1 MNPFTYQFF
10 LSAIHSYDDK
20 MLMYFI
26 DEAVGIYCNLTGKAI
41 GPRPAS
47 PKDYKAEY
55 ADAYE
60 VANYAVFIVARKMGS
75 YNPQEEFRPYLRKA
89 LENAIKDILKE
100 DGEGDFFNKTAH
112 RKKKRDEEPEQH
124 QRVNIDSFN
133 SPDRES
139 PEPDSEASERA
150 GRIMKHSNDA
160 LEAMIKFVD
169 TLPEMKRA
177 ALYASAFGQA
187 LRPDLENYGRNYA
200 DILAD
205 IYNTTAIYI
214 RKLAAEGKKAAL
226 AEVHRQGFSESSMAE
241 ASMGYIQATTPVRDI
256 NDNVLD
262 AISELDS
269 YQQFMFL
276 RHLSGTGNGNTPLG
290 ENVPISFVYRT
301 ENNAFLTQSQEDIL
315 NLIEGFTPFPFA
327 EFDSFRELRQRT
339 GLSVIIS
346 DRNGLCKI
354 LEECIKRIDDVIA
367 DYKKSG
373 AWSNS
378 VFSKNIEREIF
389 RRLEWAKGQLVIAK
403 NPQSELVPLLGL
415 YSRKLLWFD
424 SENPAVFLFADNI
437 KDYAERKTVPSE
449 HVFGI
454 VFVHEMMHAYYDAF
468 NSFGFP
474 AKERLEEAF
483 AEFGMLTFIE
493 RSFGVQSQLYND
505 AQVNVEDKNK
515 NGPREYGFGLD
526 LYRMSSGNRTDMIDR
541 YKDISNWIDNS
552 IIYNEFQ
559 NKGLGNYFN
568 SIADYCKSPN
578 ENNRIQS
585 FNDVQAILNYQWP
598 IPTLRPQPSVCTT
611 TVFKPAP
618 IRPNPIFLQ
627 HHSPLTVCRPM
638 QEVKQH
644 TIIRNTNIYCF
655 TEVLIRLLKLVGFE
669 SKLSLDSGRKSI
681 AYSGKSL
688 FHYSQTPPAQSLR
701 RLTPTEVVMGESLCI
716 SGITVYP
723 RTRLYTGLCSRLV
736 CILSDIVGSEFYFMS
751 GYRGEDY
758 ALYGPELCGEYKEIL
773 AQKQKEKISDKCSYE
788 IRYRTTSEVLGKGIS
803 MSKVP
808 LIVLKH
814 FCETNKDVT
823 LGDLQRIFCDVD
835 SSKCHCMG
843 PFCDWITPKN
853 IVDAV
858 SAFYKQRLISFHQ
871 TAVVLGSGDI
881 LLVTNRWA
889 FMPDAFLTFLK
900 EADSLGYDIR
910 EE

>member
-26 DEAVGIYCNLTGKAI
+26 DEAVGIYCNLTGKAV

-112 RKKKRDEEPEQH
+112 KKKKRDEEPEQH
-124 QRVNIDSFN
+124 QRVNIDSFY

-169 TLPEMKRA
+169 SLPEMKRA

-200 DILAD
+200 DILAG

-214 RKLAAEGKKAAL
+214 RKLADQGKKAAL
-226 AEVHRQGFSESSMAE
+226 AEVRRQGFSESSMAE
-241 ASMGYIQATTPVRDI
+241 VSMGYIQARTPVQDI
-256 NDNVLD
+256 NDKVLK
-262 AISELDS
+262 AVSELDS

-276 RHLSGTGNGNTPLG
+276 RHLAGTGNGISSSGN
-290 ENVPISFVYRT
+290 NSPISFVHKT
-301 ENNAFLTQSQEDIL
+301 ENNAFLTPSQEKLLDD
-315 NLIEGFTPFPFA
+315 IEGFTPFPFA
-327 EFDSFRELRQRT
+327 GLSSFRELRQRT
-339 GLSVIIS
+339 GVSVIIS
-346 DRNGLCKI
+346 DRNYLCKV
-354 LEECIKRIDDVIA
+354 LDDCIKRINEIIA
-367 DYKKSG
+367 DYNNNG
-373 AWSNS
+373 AWRNPGFGEN
-378 VFSKNIEREIF
+378 VENEIY
-389 RRLEWAKGQLVIAK
+389 RRLEWAKGQREIAG
-403 NPQSELVPLLGL
+403 NPKSKLTPLLGL

-424 SENPAVFLFADNI
+424 SENPAVYLFADNI
-437 KDYAERKTVPSE
+437 KDYAERKSMPSE
-449 HVFGI
+449 HVFGF

-493 RSFGVQSQLYND
+493 QSFGIQSQLFAN
-505 AQVNVEDKNK
+505 AQVNVEDKIK

-526 LYRMSSGNRTDMIDR
+526 LYKMSSGRRTDMVDR

-552 IIYNEFQ
+552 IINKDFPS
-559 NKGLGNYFN
+559 KGLGNYFK
-568 SIADYCKSPN
+568 SIADYCQGAN
-578 ENNRIQS
+578 ESNRTQC
-585 FNDVQAILNYQWP
+585 FDNVKGILNYQWP
-598 IPTLRPQPSVCTT
+598 MPALRPQPSVISTA
-611 TVFKPAP
+611 VFKPSP
-618 IRPNPIFLQ
+618 IRPNPLSKCF
-627 HHSPLTVCRPM
+627 SPLTVCRP
-638 QEVKQH
+638 KQA
-644 TIIRNTNIYCF
+644 IRQYTVIKNTDVYSFI
-655 TEVLIRLLKLVGFE
+655 EVLIRLLKLVGVE
-669 SKLSLDSGRKSI
+669 PKLSFDNSRTTI
-681 AYSGKSL
+681 VYSGKPL
-688 FHYSQTPPAQSLR
+688 FYFSQTPPAQSMR
-701 RLTPTEVVMGESLCI
+701 QLTRGEVVMEESLCVN
-716 SGITVYP
+716 GVTVYP
-723 RTRLYTGLCSRLV
+723 RTRLHAGLCSRLV
-736 CILSDIVGSEFYFMS
+736 CILSDIVGTEFYLI
-751 GYRGEDY
+751 GPLGKDY
-758 ALYGPELCGEYKEIL
+758 ALYGPELCAEYKEIL
-773 AQKQKEKISDKCSYE
+773 FPKQKEKRYDKCSYE
-788 IRYRTTSEVLGKGIS
+788 ISYRATSEVLGKSIS
-803 MSKVP
+803 MYEVP

-814 FCETNKDVT
+814 FCETNKDIT
-823 LGDLQRIFCDVD
+823 WGDLQRIFCDVD
-835 SSKCHCMG
+835 SSECHFMG
-843 PFCDWITPKN
+843 PFCDWITPKI

-858 SAFYKQRLISFHQ
+858 SAFYKQRPMPFHP
-871 TAVVLGSGDI
+871 TPITLGSGDT
-881 LLVTNRWA
+881 LLVTIRWA

>member
-1 MNPFTYQFF
+1 MSPKPFTYAHFIQA
-10 LSAIHSYDDK
+10 LQSMRES
-20 MLMYFI
+20 MLMLYI
-26 DEAVGIYCNLTGKAI
+26 DEAVGIYCRIRGKSV
-41 GPRPAS
+41 GSRPESA
-47 PKDYKAEY
+47 KDYSPEY
-55 ADAYE
+55 ADAFE
-60 VANYAVFIVARKMGS
+60 AANYAIYVVSRKIDS
-75 YNPQEEFRPYLRKA
+75 YNPEKGGFKPYLDTA
-89 LENAIKDILKE
+89 LANALKDILKANGNGFSE
-100 DGEGDFFNKTAH
+100 NPAEL
-112 RKKKRDEEPEQH
+112 E
-124 QRVNIDSFN
+124 V
-133 SPDRES
+133 
-139 PEPDSEASERA
+139 EPDSSTSEMEERV
-150 GRIMKHSNDA
+150 RKHKDDA

-169 TLPEMKRA
+169 TLPDMKRA

-200 DILAD
+200 DILAG

-226 AEVHRQGFSESSMAE
+226 AEVRRQGFSESSMAE
-241 ASMGYIQATTPVRDI
+241 VSMGFIQVGPPVQDI
-256 NDNVLD
+256 NDKVLK
-262 AISELDS
+262 AVSELDT

-276 RHLSGTGNGNTPLG
+276 RHLSGMGNGNTPLG
-290 ENVPISFVYRT
+290 KNVPISFVYRT
-301 ENNAFLTQSQEDIL
+301 ENNVILTPSQENIL
-315 NLIEGFTPFPFA
+315 NVIEGFTPFPFA
-327 EFDSFRELRQRT
+327 ELDSFRELRQRT

-354 LEECIKRIDDVIA
+354 LEDCIKRIDEVIA

-373 AWSNS
+373 AWHNS
-378 VFSKNIEREIF
+378 VFSKNLEKELYE
-389 RRLEWAKGQLVIAK
+389 RLEWAKGQLVIAK

-437 KDYAERKTVPSE
+437 NDYAERKTVPSE
-449 HVFGI
+449 HVFGF

-505 AQVNVEDKNK
+505 AQVNVENKIK

-526 LYRMSSGNRTDMIDR
+526 LYRISSGNRTDMIDR

-598 IPTLRPQPSVCTT
+598 IPTLRPQPSVFTT

-618 IRPNPIFLQ
+618 IRPNPFSL
-627 HHSPLTVCRPM
+627 SRCPLTVCRPK
-638 QEVKQH
+638 QAIKQYSVIYNTDIYSFVK
-644 TIIRNTNIYCF
+644 I
-655 TEVLIRLLKLVGFE
+655 LIRLLKLVGAE
-669 SKLSLDSGRKSI
+669 SKLSVDSNRKTI
-681 AYSGKSL
+681 VYSGERL
-688 FHYSQTPPAQSLR
+688 FYYSQTPPAQSLR
-701 RLTPTEVVMGESLCI
+701 KFTREEVVMNESLCV

-723 RTRLYTGLCSRLV
+723 RTRLHNVLCYRLV
-736 CILSDIVGSEFYFMS
+736 CILSDIVGTEFYFIS

-758 ALYGPELCGEYKEIL
+758 ALYGPELCGEYKENL
-773 AQKQKEKISDKCSYE
+773 AQKQEEKRFDKCSYE

-814 FCETNKDVT
+814 FSETNKDVT

-871 TAVVLGSGDI
+871 TPVVLGSGDI

-889 FMPDAFLTFLK
+889 FMPVAFLSFLM